1 MEILE
6 KAYAKINISLDIL
19 GEMDNG
25 YHEMLMVM
33 QSISLGDD
41 VKIRAE
47 KGAGKIYIKSNIGY
61 IPSDRRN
68 IAYKAA
74 EAFFGL
80 SGISGYDTYIDIFKR
95 TPVCAGLGGGSSDGA
110 AVLRGLNK
118 MFSAGFSLKE
128 LEKLAEK
135 LGSDVPF
142 CVRGG
147 TVLAEGTGTSLSDLP
162 PLPECAVLVC
172 KPSFSI
178 STPELFSKID
188 CKKIKCRPDTNGIID
203 SLGRGDI
210 RGVGMRLYNVFEDVL
225 EREKDKI
232 EEIKSTMYDCSAL
245 GACMTGTG
253 SAVFGIFDGRE
264 TAEQAE
270 KLLAGE
276 NMCHIAFPVG
286 KILAD

>member
-47 KGAGKIYIKSNIGY
+47 KGAGKIYIKSNVGY

-118 MFSAGFSLKE
+118 IFSAGFSLKE

-147 TVLAEGTGTSLSDLP
+147 TVLAEGNWNK
-162 PLPECAVLVC
+162 PERFAA
-172 KPSFSI
+172 PA
-178 STPELFSKID
+178 
-188 CKKIKCRPDTNGIID
+188 
-203 SLGRGDI
+203 
-210 RGVGMRLYNVFEDVL
+210 GVR
-225 EREKDKI
+225 R
-232 EEIKSTMYDCSAL
+232 S
-245 GACMTGTG
+245 CMQ
-253 SAVFGIFDGRE
+253 AVFFHIHTGAFF
-264 TAEQAE
+264 
-270 KLLAGE
+270 E
-276 NMCHIAFPVG
+276 NRLQ
-286 KILAD
+286 KN